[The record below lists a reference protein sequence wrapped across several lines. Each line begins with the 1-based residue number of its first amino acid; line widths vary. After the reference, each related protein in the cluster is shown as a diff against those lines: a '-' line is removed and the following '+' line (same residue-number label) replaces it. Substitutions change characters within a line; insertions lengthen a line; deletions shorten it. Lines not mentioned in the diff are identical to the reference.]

1 MATPE
6 DLDRCARSLP
16 EVAVGP
22 YWGQPAYLVGGKA
35 FVWQRPPRRDEGAID
50 PETGMPFADLIVLR
64 FPERAEREAILA
76 TSDPEVVFTIPH
88 FRGGFGVLAHLDRL
102 SDDLLEELVERAW
115 LATAPPP
122 VRRRAPG

>member
-6 DLDRCARSLP
+6 DLNRCARSLP
-16 EVAVGP
+16 
-22 YWGQPAYLVGGKA
+22 KA
-35 FVWQRPPRRDEGAID
+35 FVWQRPPRREEGAID